1 MDFTASLT
9 LVGKLAIIVTMLIGR
24 VGLLSIGLSLMEKPH
39 EVPFH
44 YPEEEI
50 FVG

>member
-1 MDFTASLT
+1 LSAI
-9 LVGKLAIIVTMLIGR
+9 GKLAIIMTMLIGR
-24 VGLLSIGLSLMEKPH
+24 VGLLSIGYSLMQKRQETPY
-39 EVPFH
+39 H

>member
-1 MDFTASLT
+1 
-9 LVGKLAIIVTMLIGR
+9 MLIGR
-24 VGLLSIGLSLMEKPH
+24 VGLLSIGISLMQKPH
-39 EVPFH
+39 QMPFH